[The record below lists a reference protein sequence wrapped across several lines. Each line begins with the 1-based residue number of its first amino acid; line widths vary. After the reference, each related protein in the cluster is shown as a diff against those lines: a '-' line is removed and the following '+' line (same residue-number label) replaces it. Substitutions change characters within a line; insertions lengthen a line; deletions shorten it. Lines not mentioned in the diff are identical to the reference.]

1 MSIRMKTYVIGW
13 EPVPDKIYVY
23 KSESD
28 AAIRAAHWTTIEAE
42 DANQAKEIYIEKY
55 KPETEE

>member
-1 MSIRMKTYVIGW
+1 MKTYVIGW

-55 KPETEE
+55 KPEVEE